1 MLSIMNCKIEEDI
14 TIKKITNIQ
23 KKNKKISYNL
33 AVIITGNVCINRF
46 LI

>member
-23 KKNKKISYNL
+23 RVIKKISYNL
-33 AVIITGNVCINRF
+33 AVIITGNVGINRF